1 MYVAD
6 ALLFQRD
13 QPVHVDLYDR
23 LPTPF
28 GLLRYGVAPDHLKMK
43 SLARPLQR
51 VLDDP
56 RVRFFGNVEVGQDIT
71 VAELRNAYHAVVY
84 TFGAS
89 TDRRMDIPGEEL
101 PGSWSA
107 TDLVSWY
114 SGHPDAPE
122 DRFDLSAVST
132 AVVVGVGNVA
142 VDVSR
147 ILTKSVDALAATD
160 MPQPAIDRLSA
171 SAITDVHVLGR
182 RGPVHARFTAK
193 ELRELGELEGVDIV
207 VDPAQLE
214 LGAQDLA
221 DLESM
226 PALAKNLA
234 ILTEWSERPLTG
246 ASRRLHLR
254 FWSRP
259 LSISGSTCVES
270 VQIEPTTILDGRVV
284 GHGTVFDLPAQLVLR
299 SVGYRGI
306 PIPGVP
312 FDAESGTIPHDQGR
326 VLRDGRLSPAEYV
339 AGWVGRGPV
348 GILGTNRSDAEGVV
362 ERLLE
367 DAGEL
372 VSTEPAGP
380 ASDAL
385 LGARGVELV
394 DVQRWSAIDSAE
406 VALGQTRGRPRT
418 KLHTWSGLLDA
429 SRADPAMG

>member
-56 RVRFFGNVEVGQDIT
+56 RVRFFGNVEVGRDIT
-71 VAELRNAYHAVVY
+71 VDELRSSYHAVVY

-114 SGHPDAPE
+114 SGHPDALE

-160 MPQPAIDRLSA
+160 MPQPVIDRLSA

-214 LGAQDLA
+214 LGVQDLA
-221 DLESM
+221 DLTSM

-246 ASRRLHLR
+246 APCRLHLR

-284 GHGTVFDLPAQLVLR
+284 GHGPAVDLPAQLVLR

-312 FDAESGTIPHDQGR
+312 FDADSGTIPHDQGR

-372 VSTEPAGP
+372 LSTDPVGP
-380 ASDAL
+380 AAEAL

-429 SRADPAMG
+429 SRAYRGMG

>member
-13 QPVHVDLYDR
+13 QRVRVDLYDR

-43 SLARPLQR
+43 SLAGPLQR

-56 RVRFFGNVEVGQDIT
+56 NARFLGNVEVGRDIS
-71 VAELRNAYHAVVY
+71 VDELRGAYHAVVY

-89 TDRRMDIPGEEL
+89 TDRRMNIAGEEL

-107 TDLVSWY
+107 TDFVSWY
-114 SGHPDAPE
+114 SGHPDVPE
-122 DRFDLSAVST
+122 DRFDLSEATT

-142 VDVSR
+142 VDVAR
-147 ILTKSVDALAATD
+147 ILTKSADALAATD
-160 MPQPAIDRLSA
+160 MPQPVIDRLSA

-182 RGPVHARFTAK
+182 RGPLHARFTAK

-214 LGAQDLA
+214 LGAEDQA
-221 DLESM
+221 DLKTM
-226 PALAKNLA
+226 PALARNLA
-234 ILTEWSERPLTG
+234 LLTEWSKRPLTG
-246 ASRRLHLR
+246 AKRRLHLR

-259 LSISGSTCVES
+259 LSISGESRVEN
-270 VQIEPTTILDGRVV
+270 VQVEPTALIDGHVV
-284 GHGTVFDLPAQLVLR
+284 GDGPARNLPAQLVLR

-312 FDAESGTIPHDQGR
+312 FDVDSGTVPHDLGR
-326 VLRDGRLSPAEYV
+326 VLREGHLSPGEYV

-362 ERLLE
+362 ERILADAARLLRA
-367 DAGEL
+367 D
-372 VSTEPAGP
+372 PAGP
-380 ASDAL
+380 PSDAL
-385 LGARGVELV
+385 LAARGVDLV
-394 DVQRWSAIDSAE
+394 DARRWSAIDNAE

-429 SRADPAMG
+429 SRV